1 MNMYDVIIVGCG
13 PASVQLAVRIEELSK
28 QFNKKIEYL
37 IIEQNSNPGSFFN
50 T

>member
-28 QFNKKIEYL
+28 QFNKKIFLYVL
-37 IIEQNSNPGSFFN
+37 PQ
-50 T
+50 